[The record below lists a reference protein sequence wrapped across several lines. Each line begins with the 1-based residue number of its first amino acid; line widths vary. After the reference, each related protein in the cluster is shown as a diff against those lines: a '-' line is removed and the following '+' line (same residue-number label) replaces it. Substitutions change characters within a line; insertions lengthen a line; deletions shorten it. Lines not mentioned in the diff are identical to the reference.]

1 MKITKSPTF
10 KKSPLPP
17 FDKGGK
23 IRRGIQTLFTVVIF
37 TVVVLVVV
45 SILPIPGNY
54 KLLIV
59 ESGSMEPAIKTGSV
73 VVVKPADSYKI
84 GEVITFSDSGKNRT
98 ITHRIADI
106 EMVSGKTYY
115 ITKGDANNAEDS
127 NKVPEG
133 KVVGKVLTSVPYAG
147 YLLAAAKKPIGFVL
161 LVIVPCAI
169 IIFEELGKIWKEMK
183 KKKTEIGN

>member
-1 MKITKSPTF
+1 MKIF

-23 IRRGIQTLFTVVIF
+23 IKRGIQTLFTAVIF
-37 TVVVLVVV
+37 AVVVLVVV

-73 VVVKPADSYKI
+73 VVVKPADSYKA
-84 GEVITFSDSGKNRT
+84 GDVITFNDGGKDKT
-98 ITHRIADI
+98 TTHRIADLEVI
-106 EMVSGKTYY
+106 TGKTYY

-127 NKVPEG
+127 NKVPET
-133 KVVGKVLTSVPYAG
+133 KVVGKVLTSIPYAG

-161 LVIVPCAI
+161 LVIVPCAM
-169 IIFEELGKIWKEMK
+169 IIFEELGKIWKEVK
-183 KKKTEIGN
+183 KKKKEIGN

>member
-1 MKITKSPTF
+1 MVKFRKIIYWLF
-10 KKSPLPP
+10 YIAVFLIAVGVIVPL
-17 FDKGGK
+17 
-23 IRRGIQTLFTVVIF
+23 
-37 TVVVLVVV
+37 
-45 SILPIPGNY
+45 LPIPGNY

-133 KVVGKVLTSVPYAG
+133 KVVGRVLTSIPYAG

-161 LVIVPCAI
+161 LVIVPCAV